1 MRSEVLKSKVS
12 SMSDPKDGKKHH
24 STSTAIENKLEQTL
38 NKLKLEIKKIE

>member
-24 STSTAIENKLEQTL
+24 SVRLFNFENKFPE
-38 NKLKLEIKKIE
+38 NKY